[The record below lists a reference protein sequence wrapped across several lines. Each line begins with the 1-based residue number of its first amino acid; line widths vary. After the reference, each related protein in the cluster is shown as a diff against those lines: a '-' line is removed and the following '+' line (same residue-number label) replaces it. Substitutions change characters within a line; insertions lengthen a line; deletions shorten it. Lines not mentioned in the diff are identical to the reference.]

1 MLVTLCSTD
10 IKWEDKVSNLKY
22 LDTLFSQFFFSPD
35 LVILPEM
42 FTTGFTMNSSMAEDI
57 ESSQTLKWMQSA
69 AAKYNFAI
77 VGSFPVVAEKKD
89 LSGSKKIMVNRAF
102 FVLPDSS
109 FHYYDKRHLFRMGE
123 ENNHYTGGDEKC
135 IVEYK
140 GVRFALN
147 VCYDLRFPVWSRNVD
162 NEYDVLV
169 NVANFPAP
177 RVKVI
182 EPLCRARAIEN
193 MAYMLFVNRVG
204 EDPQCKYPPSS
215 IAVDYKGDII
225 GENITEKLNLNDF
238 DRLLY
243 PSSSDL
249 QIINA
254 EINIESLHLFRDKFP
269 AWMDADKFEITNIR

>member
-22 LDTLFSQFFFSPD
+22 LDALFSQFAFSPQ

-42 FTTGFTMNSSMAEDI
+42 FSTGFTMNSSMAEEISDSI
-57 ESSQTLKWMQSA
+57 TLKWMQSA
-69 AAKYNFAI
+69 AAKYNCAI
-77 VGSFPVVAEKKD
+77 IGSFPVLVD
-89 LSGSKKIMVNRAF
+89 VNNLSGRRKEIVNRAF

-109 FHYYDKRHLFRMGE
+109 FHFYDKRHLFRMGE
-123 ENNHYTGGDEKC
+123 ENDHYSPGNSKC
-135 IVEYK
+135 IVEYL

-147 VCYDLRFPVWSRNVD
+147 ICYDLRFPVWSRNIN

-182 EPLCRARAIEN
+182 EPLCKARAIEN

-204 EDPQCKYPPSS
+204 NDPQCKYLPSS
-215 IAVDYKGDII
+215 YAVDYKGDII
-225 GENITEKLNLNDF
+225 GKDIGADFKLLGMDH
-238 DRLLY
+238 
-243 PSSSDL
+243 SSDL
-249 QIINA
+249 QVINA
-254 EINIESLHLFRDKFP
+254 QIDIDALHNFRNKFP
-269 AWMDADKFEITNIR
+269 AWMDGDRFEILNV